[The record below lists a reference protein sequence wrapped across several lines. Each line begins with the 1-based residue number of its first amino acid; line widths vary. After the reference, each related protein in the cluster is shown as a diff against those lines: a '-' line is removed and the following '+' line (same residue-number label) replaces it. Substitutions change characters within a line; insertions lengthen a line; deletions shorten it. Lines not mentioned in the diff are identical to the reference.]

1 MAYETEHSLSTGQP
15 NNTTAQA
22 NLLSDGVLTIG
33 ALGSASDVDYY
44 KIVTTGPAL
53 INLNFATSVTSSSTY
68 WNIGLLDSAGLD
80 YLLSPTRSLTG
91 TPQIDGASQADN
103 TLDVKGLSALPA
115 AGSRFTIATSGA
127 DTTIYTVVT
136 ASQLSSGTST
146 LTLDKAVSSPADAA
160 YLVFDPVNT
169 SVGASTSLRALVDAA
184 GTYYVRVSKGDV
196 ASSQEY
202 SVTPTVTSTVE
213 SDFNDTKA
221 DAAMSNN
228 HLLSGVAMT
237 GNLSDDQDK
246 DVWLFTTAVVSDFT
260 LDFAAA
266 GGSAASADWKITVSD
281 WSGQSILNSNGTAI
295 SLSAGTSASASV
307 LQANNQAPKTYVV
320 TVEAAKAGASSGNYT
335 LKVSGTAL
343 DLNDT
348 PVMMVGSVSSS
359 ASNTV
364 IDTGVIKSI
373 QAGAASSL
381 LLSSLFSATDA
392 DTGQTLGYV
401 VSLAKPAGSESAGYL
416 KVGDTSYG
424 FGSGMTSAGNIVL
437 TASQMAA
444 AKFYAGTVTG
454 DLTLTLQAID
464 SSGASDGSDHG
475 AFMQQTLRVVNA
487 GYAVHV
493 SSNTAT
499 TLQESNSSSTDTLS
513 ITLGTPDVKPADGET
528 VTLYLEHDGEAS
540 GAFQLSYSTSV
551 LTFNSTNYA
560 TPQTVTVTAREDGIK
575 EVSQTGKVSFRVVS
589 SDTTSAFNNLLVDT
603 LTYTL
608 TDASNHAPTGSV
620 TISGTA
626 TQGQTLTAANSLAD
640 SDGLGT
646 ITYLWQQSSD
656 DTNWSTIAGSGTGST
671 YTLANAQ
678 VDKYI
683 RVLANYTDALSNAES
698 VPSATLA
705 SGGSSVKVSNI
716 NDAPTVANAIADQ
729 TAVHGSIYNFTVPG
743 NAFSDIDPA
752 GSGGTLSY
760 TATLDDGSALPAWLT
775 FNPSTRTFSSDD
787 VTPSASSV
795 ISVKVTA
802 TDNAAT
808 PLSASD
814 IFTITVST
822 AVAGSPVLAKALVD
836 QAATQTVPFSYTVA
850 ASSFTDTAS
859 NGTTDTSAALTY
871 SATLADGSS
880 LPTWLSFSSTGGL
893 VFTGTPGNSDVGTL
907 SVKVTASDGTSSVSD
922 IFDIVV
928 ANVND
933 APTGSVAI
941 DGIATQ
947 GNTLTAS
954 NTLADIDGM
963 GTVFYQWQ
971 SSSNGTDWSS
981 ISGANSSTLKLA
993 QEQVGKLVRVV
1004 ASYTDGHGTVES
1016 YLNNSNQRSSAT
1028 TAVANINDSPVAV
1041 ADTASATEA
1050 GGIGNGTVGT
1060 NPSGNVLTNDT
1071 DPDTGSG
1078 DTKTV
1083 SAISGG
1089 NVGIVR
1095 HGNYGD
1101 LALNADGSY
1110 SYTLNNENSSVQ
1122 ALRGSDNTLTDT
1134 FTYTVRDTA
1143 GLTSTANLVVTIH
1156 GANDAPTV
1164 AHEIADP
1171 ADVYAGNAWSP
1182 AAFALNTFNDVDA
1195 GDTLSYTAT
1204 LSNGDALP
1212 SWLSFN
1218 AATRTFSSDGVTAS
1232 AGTTVNVKVTA
1243 TDSGS
1248 LSVSDTFVITIKDP
1262 GTDAPTLATPTAVA
1276 LTDTAAAD
1284 TTQSLLDASDTESGT
1299 LSGAHGSTAGA
1310 GDVLA
1315 YGISGGTDGGA
1326 SVSKIGAYG
1335 TLVVTKATGAY
1346 TFTPNATTVNAL
1358 SANAS
1363 ESFTVTVTDATL
1375 STPLTTSKLL
1385 MVNVAG
1391 VNDTPTLATPLTA
1404 TFVDTV
1410 NTDTVLTLNT
1420 GSTNRTGTLAGAD
1433 QDTGTSLNYGISGGT
1448 DSGTTVTK
1456 AGIYSTLVVTKS
1468 SGAYTL
1474 TPNADAINAIAYDTI
1489 ESFTVTVSDGTATAN
1504 STLTVNLT
1512 AANDQAINEVPRLT
1526 TISTLTGAT
1535 EDTAYAIS
1543 YAALQG
1549 ASNAA
1554 DIENQAIS
1562 FRVEAVSSG
1571 TLTKNGTA
1579 VTAGETLLGSSDTF
1593 SWTPASNANGTLGAF
1608 TVKAVDAQGGVSAT
1622 AVPVTVS
1629 VAAVNDP
1636 PVSSGAINDTSAN
1649 ELGINADGT
1658 VQAGHNAS
1666 GVANSLMANS
1676 TDPDGTTS
1684 FTITNAR
1691 ESTAG
1696 SYSSVTT
1703 GSTSVSNGLSITG
1716 LYGTL
1721 VVGADGSYAYT
1732 VNQTNSTV
1740 QALTETH
1747 SLSDTF
1753 IVQVSDG
1760 TGTGNQTINI
1770 VIDGTNDALPGSTDN
1785 SVIINE
1791 DTPVVLGL
1799 LTDFGTYT
1807 DNSGVEVRPFAGVK
1821 ITTLESAGALKYSSD
1836 GTNWSDVTLN
1846 QEISAADIAAG
1857 KLRFDP
1863 AANANGTGYATIG
1876 FKVTDGD
1883 AYSASANTLTV
1894 NVTAVNDDPTGE
1906 VTITGTA
1913 KVGQTLTAHDTLSDA
1928 DGLGT
1933 ISYQWQSSSD
1943 NGSTWSNISG
1953 ATTNTYA
1960 LTASEVG
1967 KTISVKESYLDGGG
1981 THESKTSGAT
1991 AAVTSSSQTYGIT
2004 VNTKYWN
2011 SETPIKGVVLESVHQ
2026 TGDTGSVTLSGHTAG
2041 HMILTPALTADT
2053 TAKGSV
2059 DLLDAIAI
2067 LKSIVGLTTLNGY
2080 QQVAADFDKAN
2091 GVDLNDAIGILKHVV
2106 GLTAPT
2112 PEWAFVAKTDLPP
2125 DPAHAISV
2133 DVIADTTVDLV
2144 GILRGDVDGS
2154 WSTVNHA

>member
-1 MAYETEHSLSTGQP
+1 
-15 NNTTAQA
+15 
-22 NLLSDGVLTIG
+22 
-33 ALGSASDVDYY
+33 
-44 KIVTTGPAL
+44 
-53 INLNFATSVTSSSTY
+53 
-68 WNIGLLDSAGLD
+68 
-80 YLLSPTRSLTG
+80 
-91 TPQIDGASQADN
+91 
-103 TLDVKGLSALPA
+103 
-115 AGSRFTIATSGA
+115 
-127 DTTIYTVVT
+127 
-136 ASQLSSGTST
+136 
-146 LTLDKAVSSPADAA
+146 
-160 YLVFDPVNT
+160 
-169 SVGASTSLRALVDAA
+169 
-184 GTYYVRVSKGDV
+184 
-196 ASSQEY
+196 
-202 SVTPTVTSTVE
+202 
-213 SDFNDTKA
+213 
-221 DAAMSNN
+221 
-228 HLLSGVAMT
+228 
-237 GNLSDDQDK
+237 
-246 DVWLFTTAVVSDFT
+246 
-260 LDFAAA
+260 
-266 GGSAASADWKITVSD
+266 
-281 WSGQSILNSNGTAI
+281 
-295 SLSAGTSASASV
+295 
-307 LQANNQAPKTYVV
+307 
-320 TVEAAKAGASSGNYT
+320 
-335 LKVSGTAL
+335 
-343 DLNDT
+343 
-348 PVMMVGSVSSS
+348 
-359 ASNTV
+359 
-364 IDTGVIKSI
+364 
-373 QAGAASSL
+373 
-381 LLSSLFSATDA
+381 
-392 DTGQTLGYV
+392 V
-401 VSLAKPAGSESAGYL
+401 VSLVKPAGSGSAGYL
-416 KVGDTSYG
+416 KVGTTSYG
-424 FGSGMTSAGNIVL
+424 FGEGMTSPANIVL
-437 TASQMAA
+437 TATQMAT
-444 AKFYAGTVTG
+444 AKFYAGSATATG
-454 DLTLTLQAID
+454 DLTLILQARD
-464 SSGASDGSDHG
+464 SSGASDGSDYG
-475 AFMQQTLRVVNA
+475 AYMQQTLRVVSS

-499 TLQESNSSSTDTLS
+499 ALQESNSSSTDTLS
-513 ITLGTPDVKPADGET
+513 ITLGKAPAVGET

-540 GAFQLSYSTSV
+540 GAFQLNYSTSV
-551 LTFNSTNYA
+551 LTFNSTNST

-575 EVSQTGKVSFRVVS
+575 EASQTGKVSFRVVS
-589 SDTTSAFNNLLVDT
+589 SDPTSAFNDLLVDT
-603 LTYTL
+603 LSYTL

-620 TISGTA
+620 TVSGTA

-656 DTNWSTIAGSGTGST
+656 DTNWSTVAGSGTGST

-698 VPSATLA
+698 VPSATLT
-705 SGGSSVKVSNI
+705 SGGSSVKVSNV

-729 TAVHGSIYNFTVPG
+729 TAVHGSIYNFTVPA

-760 TATLDDGSALPAWLT
+760 TATLDNGTALPAWLT
-775 FNPSTRTFSSDD
+775 FDPSTRTFSSTN
-787 VTPSASSV
+787 VTASASSV

-808 PLSASD
+808 PLSVSD

-822 AVAGSPVLAKALVD
+822 AVPGSPVLAHALVD
-836 QAATQTVPFSYTVA
+836 QTATQAASFSYTVA
-850 ASSFTDTAS
+850 AESFTDTD
-859 NGTTDTSAALTY
+859 NTSGSTNTSSALTY
-871 SATLADGSS
+871 TATLADGSS
-880 LPTWLSFSSTGGL
+880 LPIWLNFSSTSGL
-893 VFTGTPGNSDVGTL
+893 VFNGTPGNADVGTL

-933 APTGSVAI
+933 LPTGLVAI

-981 ISGANSSTLKLA
+981 ITGANSSTLKLA

-1016 YLNNSNQRSSAT
+1016 YLNNSTQRSSAT

-1041 ADTASATEA
+1041 ADAASATEA
-1050 GGIGNGTVGT
+1050 GGILNRTVGI
-1060 NPSGNVLTNDT
+1060 NPPGNVLTNDT
-1071 DPDTGSG
+1071 DPDSGLG
-1078 DTKTV
+1078 DTKMV
-1083 SAISGG
+1083 SAIIGG
-1089 NVGIVR
+1089 TVGASR
-1095 HGNYGD
+1095 SGNYGD
-1101 LALNADGSY
+1101 LVLNADGSY
-1110 SYTLNNENSSVQ
+1110 TYTLNNANTSVQ

-1164 AHEIADP
+1164 ANHISAP
-1171 ADVYAGNAWSP
+1171 TDVYAGNAWSP
-1182 AAFALNTFNDVDA
+1182 APFAANTFNDVDS

-1204 LSNGDALP
+1204 LSDDSALP
-1212 SWLSFN
+1212 SWLSFS

-1248 LSVSDTFVITIKDP
+1248 LSVSDTFVLTVQDP
-1262 GTDAPTLATPTAVA
+1262 GPYAPTLSTPTAVA
-1276 LTDTAAAD
+1276 LTDTSATD
-1284 TTQSLLDASDTESGT
+1284 TVQSLFDASNTESGT
-1299 LSGAHGSTAGA
+1299 LSGAHGTGA
-1310 GDVLA
+1310 VGNDVLA

-1326 SVSKIGAYG
+1326 TISKVGAYG
-1335 TLVVTKATGAY
+1335 TLMVTKESGAY
-1346 TFTPNATTVNAL
+1346 TFTPNATAVNAL

-1363 ESFTVTVTDATL
+1363 ESFTVTVTDTTL

-1385 MVNVAG
+1385 VVNVAG
-1391 VNDTPTLATPLTA
+1391 VNDTPTLATPLAA

-1410 NTDTVLTLNT
+1410 NTDTVSTLNT
-1420 GSTNRTGTLAGAD
+1420 GSTNRTGTLAGTD
-1433 QDTGTSLNYGISGGT
+1433 PDTGATLNYGISGGT

-1468 SGAYTL
+1468 NGAYTL
-1474 TPNADAINAIAYDTI
+1474 TPNADAINAIAYDTS
-1489 ESFTVTVSDGTATAN
+1489 ESFTVTVSDGASSAN
-1504 STLTVNLT
+1504 STLSVNLT
-1512 AANDQAINEVPRLT
+1512 AANDLAINEVPRLT

-1535 EDTAYAIS
+1535 EDTAYAIT
-1543 YAALQG
+1543 YASLQG

-1649 ELGINADGT
+1649 ETGINADGT

-1666 GVANSLMANS
+1666 GAASSLMANI

-1691 ESTAG
+1691 ESSAG
-1696 SYSSVTT
+1696 SFSSVTT
-1703 GSTSVSNGLSITG
+1703 GSTSANGLSITG

-1732 VNQTNSTV
+1732 VNQTNTAV

-1753 IVQVSDG
+1753 VVQVSDG

-1770 VIDGTNDALPGSTDN
+1770 VIDGTNDALPGSTDD
-1785 SVIINE
+1785 SVTTNE
-1791 DTPVVLGL
+1791 DTPVVLDL
-1799 LTDFGTYT
+1799 NDFGTYT
-1807 DNSGVEVRPFAGVK
+1807 DNSDVEVRPFAGVK

-1836 GTNWSDVTLN
+1836 GTHWIDVTLD
-1846 QEISAADIAAG
+1846 QVISAADIAAG

-1863 AANANGTGYATIG
+1863 AENANGTGYATIG

-1883 AYSASANTLTV
+1883 AYSTSPNTLTV
-1894 NVTAVNDDPTGE
+1894 HVTAVNDNPTGE
-1906 VTITGTA
+1906 VTITGTP
-1913 KVGQTLTAHDTLSDA
+1913 KQGETLTAHDTLADA
-1928 DGLGT
+1928 DGLGA
-1933 ISYQWQSSSD
+1933 ISYQWQSLSN

-1967 KTISVKESYLDGGG
+1967 KTISVKESYHDGGG
-1981 THESKTSGAT
+1981 TDESVRSGAT

-2011 SETPIKGVVLESVHQ
+2011 NETPIKAVLLETGSQ
-2026 TGDTGSVTLSGHTAG
+2026 TGDTGSVTLSGHAAG
-2041 HMILTPALTADT
+2041 HTTLTPALTADT
-2053 TAKGSV
+2053 AAKGAV

-2112 PEWAFVAKTDLPP
+2112 PEWAFVAKTDLSH
-2125 DPAHAISV
+2125 DPAHAIAV

-2154 WSTVNHA
+2154 WSTALHA

>member
-15 NNTTAQA
+15 NNTVAQA
-22 NLLSDGVLTIG
+22 NLLGDGVLTIG

-53 INLNFATSVTSSSTY
+53 INLSFSTSVTSSSTY
-68 WNIGLLDSAGLD
+68 WNIGLLDSAGAD
-80 YLLSPTRSLTG
+80 YLVSPTRSLTG
-91 TPQIDGASQADN
+91 TPQIDGASQADK
-103 TLDVKGLSALPA
+103 TLDVKGLSAQPA

-127 DTTIYTVVT
+127 DTTIYTVVSST
-136 ASQLSSGTST
+136 ALSSGAST
-146 LTLDKAVSSPADAA
+146 LTLDKEVSSPADGA
-160 YLVFDPVNT
+160 YLVFDPVNS
-169 SVGASTSLRALVDAA
+169 SVGASTTLRALVDVRDG
-184 GTYYVRVSKGDV
+184 GTYYVKVAKGDV
-196 ASSQEY
+196 SSSQEY
-202 SVTPTVTSTVE
+202 SVTATVTSTVE
-213 SDFNDTKA
+213 SDLIGNDTKA
-221 DAAMSNN
+221 DAAIDNN

-237 GNLSDDQDK
+237 GNLSDDLDK
-246 DVWLFTTAVVSDFT
+246 DVWLFTTATASDFT

-266 GGSAASADWKITVSD
+266 SGSAASADWNITVKD
-281 WSGQSILNSNGTAI
+281 WNDQSILNSNGAAI
-295 SLSAGTSASASV
+295 SLSAGTSASTSISQSYNV
-307 LQANNQAPKTYVV
+307 QPKTYVV
-320 TVEAAKAGASSGNYT
+320 TVEAAKLGVSTSNYT
-335 LKVSGTAL
+335 LKLSGAAL

-348 PVMMVGSVSSS
+348 PVMTVGSVSSS
-359 ASNTV
+359 ASKTL
-364 IDTGVIKSI
+364 IDTGVVKSI
-373 QAGAASSL
+373 QKGAESSL

-392 DTGQTLGYV
+392 DSGQTLSYV
-401 VSLAKPAGSESAGYL
+401 VILAKPVGSGSAGYI
-416 KVGDTSYG
+416 KVGDLSYG
-424 FGSGMTSAGNIVL
+424 FGEGMTSPVNIL
-437 TASQMAA
+437 SAAQMAT
-444 AKFYAGTVTG
+444 AKFYAGTALG
-454 DLTLTLQAID
+454 DLTLILQARD
-464 SSGASDGSDHG
+464 SSGASDGSDYG
-475 AFMQQTLRVVNA
+475 AYMQQTLRVVDT
-487 GYAVHV
+487 GYAVNV
-493 SSNTAT
+493 SAHTAT

-513 ITLGTPDVKPADGET
+513 ITLGAAPSTGET
-528 VTLYLEHDGEAS
+528 VTLYLEHEGEAS
-540 GAFQLSYSTSV
+540 DAFQLSYNNSK
-551 LTFNSTNYA
+551 LTFNKDNWDLA
-560 TPQTVTVTAREDGIK
+560 QTVTVTAREDGLK
-575 EVSQTGKVSFRVVS
+575 EASQKGKVSFRVES

-603 LTYTL
+603 LSYTL

-620 TISGTA
+620 TVSGTA
-626 TQGQTLTAANSLAD
+626 TQGQTLTAANTLAD
-640 SDGLGT
+640 SDGLRT

-656 DTNWSTIAGSGTGST
+656 DTNWSTIAGSGTGAT

-698 VPSATLA
+698 VASSTL
-705 SGGSSVKVSNI
+705 SSSGSSVKVSNI
-716 NDAPTVANAIADQ
+716 NDAPTVTNAIADQ

-760 TATLDDGSALPAWLT
+760 TATLDNGSALPTWLT
-775 FNPSTRTFSSDD
+775 FDPSTRTFSSAN
-787 VTPSASSV
+787 VTPLASSV
-795 ISVKVTA
+795 IGVKVTA

-808 PLSASD
+808 PLSVSD
-814 IFTITVST
+814 IFTITVSD
-822 AVAGSPVLAKALVD
+822 AVPGSPLLAHALVD
-836 QAATQTVPFSYTVA
+836 QTATQAASFSYTVA
-850 ASSFTDTAS
+850 AESFTDRAPD
-859 NGTTDTSAALTY
+859 GTTDTSGALSY

-880 LPTWLSFSSTGGL
+880 LPTWLNFSNTSGL
-893 VFTGTPGNSDVGTL
+893 AFTGTPGNSDVGTL

-922 IFDIVV
+922 TFDIVV
-928 ANVND
+928 ANIND

-941 DGIATQ
+941 TGTPTQ

-971 SSSNGTDWSS
+971 SSSIGTDWSS

-993 QEQVGKLVRVV
+993 QAQVGAQLRVV
-1004 ASYTDGHGTVES
+1004 ASYTDARGSAES
-1016 YLNNSNQRSSAT
+1016 KPSAAT
-1028 TAVANINDSPVAV
+1028 TAVANLNDSPVAV

-1050 GGIGNGTVGT
+1050 GGTLDGTAGS

-1071 DPDTGSG
+1071 DPDTG
-1078 DTKTV
+1078 DTQTV

-1089 NVGIVR
+1089 TVGALR
-1095 HGNYGD
+1095 SGSYGG
-1101 LALNADGSY
+1101 LTLNSDGSY
-1110 SYTLNNENSSVQ
+1110 TYMLDNANTSVQ

-1164 AHEIADP
+1164 ANQISAP
-1171 ADVYAGNAWSP
+1171 TDVYAGNAWSP
-1182 AAFALNTFNDVDA
+1182 AAFAATTFNDVDS
-1195 GDTLSYTAT
+1195 GDTLSYVAT
-1204 LSNGDALP
+1204 LSDGSALP
-1212 SWLSFN
+1212 SWLGFN

-1232 AGTTVNVKVTA
+1232 AGTTVNVKLTA

-1248 LSVSDTFVITIKDP
+1248 LSVSDTFVITVKNP
-1262 GTDAPTLATPTAVA
+1262 GTDAPTLATPTAVT

-1284 TTQSLLDASDTESGT
+1284 TTQSLLDASSTESGV
-1299 LSGAHGSTAGA
+1299 LSGAHGSTAGEN
-1310 GDVLA
+1310 DVLV

-1346 TFTPNATTVNAL
+1346 TFTPNATAVNAL

-1363 ESFTVTVTDATL
+1363 ESFSVTVTDTTPQ
-1375 STPLTTSKLL
+1375 TPLTTSKLL
-1385 MVNVAG
+1385 VVNVAG
-1391 VNDTPTLATPLTA
+1391 VNDTPTLTTPLTA

-1410 NTDTVLTLNT
+1410 NTDTVSTLNT

-1433 QDTGTSLNYGISGGT
+1433 QDTGASLNYGISGGI

-1468 SGAYTL
+1468 NGAYTL
-1474 TPNADAINAIAYDTI
+1474 TPNADAINAIAYDTA
-1489 ESFTVTVSDGTATAN
+1489 ESFTVTVSDGTASAN

-1526 TISTLTGAT
+1526 SISTLSGAT
-1535 EDTAYAIS
+1535 EDTAYSIT

-1593 SWTPASNANGTLGAF
+1593 SWTPASNANGTLNAF
-1608 TVKAVDAQGGVSAT
+1608 TVKAVDAQGGVSVT
-1622 AVPVTVS
+1622 AVPVTVTVS
-1629 VAAVNDP
+1629 AVNDS
-1636 PVSSGAINDTSAN
+1636 PVSSGAINDTSAK

-1658 VQAGHNAS
+1658 VQAGHDAG
-1666 GVANSLMANS
+1666 GVAGSLMANI

-1691 ESTAG
+1691 ESTLG
-1696 SYSSVTT
+1696 SFASVTT
-1703 GSTSVSNGLSITG
+1703 GTTSVNGLSITG

-1753 IVQVSDG
+1753 VVQVSDG
-1760 TGTGNQTINI
+1760 NGTGNQTINI
-1770 VIDGTNDALPGSTDN
+1770 VIDGTNDALPGSTDD
-1785 SVIINE
+1785 SVTTNE
-1791 DTPVVLGL
+1791 DTNVVLAQS
-1799 LTDFGTYT
+1799 DFGTYT
-1807 DNSGVEVRPFAGVK
+1807 DNSDVEVRAFAGVK
-1821 ITTLESAGALKYSSD
+1821 ITTIESAGALKYSSD
-1836 GTNWSDVTLN
+1836 GTHWNDVSLN
-1846 QEISAADIAAG
+1846 QEISAVDIAAG
-1857 KLRFDP
+1857 KLRFEP
-1863 AANANGTGYATIG
+1863 AENANGTGYATIG

-1883 AYSASANTLTV
+1883 VYTASANTLTV
-1894 NVTAVNDDPTGE
+1894 NVTAVNDLPTGD
-1906 VTITGTA
+1906 VTITGTQ
-1913 KVGQTLTAHDTLSDA
+1913 KQGETLTAHDTLADA

-2080 QQVAADFDKAN
+2080 QLVAADFDKAN

-2154 WSTVNHA
+2154 WSTVNYA

>member
-22 NLLSDGVLTIG
+22 NILSDGVLTIG
-33 ALGSASDVDYY
+33 ALSSASDVDYY

-53 INLNFATSVTSSSTY
+53 INLSFATSVTSSSTY
-68 WNIGLLDSAGLD
+68 WNIGLLDSAGAD
-80 YLLSPTRSLTG
+80 YLVSPTRSLAG
-91 TPQIDGASQADN
+91 SPQIDGASQADN
-103 TLDVKGLSALPA
+103 TLDVKGLSTLPA

-127 DTTIYTVVT
+127 DTTIYTVVSAT
-136 ASQLSSGTST
+136 GLSAGKST
-146 LTLDKAVSSPADAA
+146 LTLDKVVSSPANEA
-160 YLVFDPVNT
+160 YLVFDPVNA
-169 SVGASTSLRALVDAA
+169 SVGASTGMKALVDAA
-184 GTYYVRVSKGDV
+184 GTYYVRVAKGDV

-202 SVTPTVTSTVE
+202 SVTATVTSTVE

-228 HLLSGVAMT
+228 HLLGGVAMT

-246 DVWLFTTAVVSDFT
+246 DVWLFTTATASDFT

-266 GGSAASADWKITVSD
+266 GGSSASADWNITVNEWGSVTD
-281 WSGQSILNSNGTAI
+281 SKVGPSILNSNGTAI

-307 LQANNQAPKTYVV
+307 SQVYNPVPKTYVV
-320 TVEAAKAGASSGNYT
+320 TVEAAKTGASTGNYT
-335 LKVSGTAL
+335 LKVSGTGL

-348 PVMMVGSVSSS
+348 PVMTVGSVSSS

-364 IDTGVIKSI
+364 IDTGVVKSI
-373 QAGAASSL
+373 QAGAESSL

-392 DTGQTLGYV
+392 DTAQTLSYV
-401 VSLAKPAGSESAGYL
+401 VSLAKPVGSGSAGYL
-416 KVGDTSYG
+416 KVGATSYG
-424 FGSGMTSAGNIVL
+424 FGAGMASPANIVL
-437 TASQMAA
+437 SATQMAT
-444 AKFYAGTVTG
+444 AKFYAGTATG
-454 DLTLTLQAID
+454 DLTLTLQAHD
-464 SSGASDGSDHG
+464 SSGASDGSDYG
-475 AFMQQTLRVVNA
+475 AFMQQILRVVNA
-487 GYAVHV
+487 GYAVNISAH
-493 SSNTAT
+493 TAT

-513 ITLGTPDVKPADGET
+513 ITLGAAPAASET
-528 VTLYLEHDGEAS
+528 VSIYLEHDGEAS

-551 LTFNSTNYA
+551 LTFNRDNWNS
-560 TPQTVTVTAREDGIK
+560 PQMVTVIAREDGIK
-575 EVSQTGKVSFRVVS
+575 EASQTGKVSFRVVS
-589 SDTTSAFNNLLVDT
+589 SDSTSAFNDLLVDT
-603 LTYTL
+603 LSYTL

-620 TISGTA
+620 TVSGTA
-626 TQGQTLTAANSLAD
+626 TQGQTLTAANTLVD
-640 SDGLGT
+640 SDGPGT

-656 DTNWSTIAGSGTGST
+656 DTNWSTIAGSGTGAT

-678 VDKYI
+678 VEKYI

-698 VPSATLA
+698 VASATLA
-705 SGGSSVKVSNI
+705 SSGTSVKVSNI

-729 TAVHGSIYNFTVPG
+729 TAVLGSIYNFTVPG
-743 NAFSDIDPA
+743 NAFTDIDPA

-760 TATLDDGSALPAWLT
+760 TATLDDGSALPSWLT
-775 FNPSTRTFSSDD
+775 FAPSTRTFSSTN

-802 TDNAAT
+802 IDNGGT
-808 PLSASD
+808 PLSVSD
-814 IFTITVST
+814 IFTITVGN
-822 AVAGSPVLAKALVD
+822 AVPGSPVLAKALAD
-836 QAATQTVPFSYTVA
+836 QAATQAASFSYTVA
-850 ASSFTDTAS
+850 AASFTDTAS
-859 NGTTDTSAALTY
+859 DGTTDTSAALTY
-871 SATLADGSS
+871 TATLADGSI
-880 LPTWLSFSSTGGL
+880 LPTWLNFSSTSGIL
-893 VFTGTPGNSDVGTL
+893 FTGTPGNSDVGTL

-922 IFDIVV
+922 SFDIVV
-928 ANVND
+928 ANIND
-933 APTGSVAI
+933 APTGSVV
-941 DGIATQ
+941 IAGTPTQ

-971 SSSNGTDWSS
+971 SSSDNALNWNS
-981 ISGANSSTLKLA
+981 ISGANSTTFKLA

-1004 ASYTDGHGTVES
+1004 AGYTDGRGTVES
-1016 YLNNSNQRSSAT
+1016 YLNNSAQRSSAT

-1041 ADTASATEA
+1041 ADAASATEA
-1050 GGIGNGTVGT
+1050 GGTLNGTAGS
-1060 NPSGNVLTNDT
+1060 NPSGNVLANDT
-1071 DPDTGSG
+1071 DPDSG

-1089 NVGIVR
+1089 TVGASR
-1095 HGNYGD
+1095 TGSYG
-1101 LALNADGSY
+1101 ALTLTSDGSY
-1110 SYTLNNENSSVQ
+1110 TYTLNNENTSVQ
-1122 ALRGSDNTLTDT
+1122 ALRGGDNTLTDT

-1164 AHEIADP
+1164 TNHIP
-1171 ADVYAGNAWSP
+1171 APTDVYAGNAWSP
-1182 AAFALNTFNDVDA
+1182 AAFAANTFNDVDS

-1204 LSNGDALP
+1204 LSGGSALP

-1248 LSVSDTFVITIKDP
+1248 LSVSDTFAVTVQDP
-1262 GTDAPTLATPTAVA
+1262 GPKAPTLVTPTAIA
-1276 LTDTAAAD
+1276 MTDTAATD
-1284 TTQSLLDASDTESGT
+1284 TTQSLLLASTTESGT
-1299 LSGAHGSTAGA
+1299 LSGDHGTGA
-1310 GDVLA
+1310 GVNDVLA
-1315 YGISGGTDGGA
+1315 YGIFGGSDGGA
-1326 SVSKIGAYG
+1326 TFSKVGAYG
-1335 TLVVTKATGAY
+1335 TLVVTKTSGAY
-1346 TFTPNATTVNAL
+1346 TFTPNATAVNAL

-1363 ESFTVTVTDATL
+1363 ESFTVTVTDTTL

-1410 NTDTVLTLNT
+1410 STDTVATLNT

-1433 QDTGTSLNYGISGGT
+1433 QDTGALLNYGISGGT

-1456 AGIYSTLVVTKS
+1456 TGIYSTLVVTKS

-1474 TPNADAINAIAYDTI
+1474 TPNADTINAIAYDTS
-1489 ESFTVTVSDGTATAN
+1489 ESFTVTVSDGTSSAN
-1504 STLTVNLT
+1504 STLSVNLT
-1512 AANDQAINEVPRLT
+1512 AANDLAINEIPRLT

-1535 EDTAYAIS
+1535 EDTAYAIT

-1554 DIENQAIS
+1554 DIENQPIS
-1562 FRVEAVSSG
+1562 FRVEAVSNG
-1571 TLTKNGTA
+1571 TLTKNGIA
-1579 VTAGETLLGSSDTF
+1579 VIAGETLLGSSDTF

-1608 TVKAVDAQGGVSAT
+1608 TVKAVDSQGGVSAT

-1636 PVSSGAINDTSAN
+1636 PVSSGAITDTSAN

-1740 QALTETH
+1740 QALTESH

-1753 IVQVSDG
+1753 VVQVSDG

-1770 VIDGTNDALPGSTDN
+1770 VIDGTNDALPGSTDD
-1785 SVIINE
+1785 SVTTNE
-1791 DTPVVLGL
+1791 DTPVVLVL
-1799 LTDFGTYT
+1799 NDFGTYT
-1807 DNSGVEVRPFAGVK
+1807 DNSDVEVRPFAGVK

-1836 GTNWSDVTLN
+1836 GTHWIDVTLD
-1846 QEISAADIAAG
+1846 QVISAADIAAG

-1863 AANANGTGYATIG
+1863 AENANGTGYATIG

-1883 AYSASANTLTV
+1883 AYSTSPNTLTV
-1894 NVTAVNDDPTGE
+1894 HVTAVNDNLTGE

-1913 KVGQTLTAHDTLSDA
+1913 KVGQTLTAHNTLA
-1928 DGLGT
+1928 DVDGIIGT
-1933 ISYQWQSSSD
+1933 IHHQWQAGGQD
-1943 NGSTWSNISG
+1943 ISG
-1953 ATTNTYA
+1953 ATSNTYA
-1960 LTASEVG
+1960 LTSSEIG
-1967 KTISVKESYLDGGG
+1967 KVMTVKESYTDGGG
-1981 THESKTSGAT
+1981 TPESMTSGAT
-1991 AAVTSSSQTYGIT
+1991 VAVTAQGTDSFTIT

-2011 SETPIKGVVLESVHQ
+2011 SETPIKGVVLETGVQ
-2026 TGDTGSVTLSGHTAG
+2026 TGDTGTVTLHDHSAG
-2041 HMILTPALTADT
+2041 TTTLTPALTADT
-2053 TAKGSV
+2053 AAKGAV

-2067 LKSIVGLTTLNGY
+2067 LKSIVGLTTLNDY

-2112 PEWAFVAKTDLPP
+2112 PEWAFVAKTDQSP
-2125 DPAHAISV
+2125 DPAHALSV

-2154 WSTVNHA
+2154 WSTALHA

>member
-15 NNTTAQA
+15 NNTTSQA

-103 TLDVKGLSALPA
+103 TLYVKGLSALPA

-392 DTGQTLGYV
+392 DAGQTLGYV

-416 KVGDTSYG
+416 KVGATSYG

-760 TATLDDGSALPAWLT
+760 SATQDDGSALPFWLT
-775 FNPSTRTFSSDD
+775 FDSSTRTFSSTN
-787 VTPSASSV
+787 VTASASTV
-795 ISVKVTA
+795 INVKVTA

-808 PLSASD
+808 PLSVSD
-814 IFTITVST
+814 SFTITVST
-822 AVAGSPVLAKALVD
+822 AVPGSPVLAHALVD
-836 QAATQTVPFSYTVA
+836 QAATQAVPFSYTLA

-871 SATLADGSS
+871 GATLADGSS
-880 LPTWLSFSSTGGL
+880 LPTWLSFYSTSGL

-922 IFDIVV
+922 IFDIVI

-981 ISGANSSTLKLA
+981 ISGANSSTFKLA

-1004 ASYTDGHGTVES
+1004 TAYTDGHGTVES
-1016 YLNNSNQRSSAT
+1016 YLNNTNQRSAAT

-1050 GGIGNGTVGT
+1050 GGILNGTAGT

-1071 DPDTGSG
+1071 DPDSG
-1078 DTKTV
+1078 DTMTV

-1089 NVGIVR
+1089 TVGASR
-1095 HGNYGD
+1095 SGSYG
-1101 LALNADGSY
+1101 ALTLHSDGSY
-1110 SYTLNNENSSVQ
+1110 SYTLDNANTSVQ

-1212 SWLSFN
+1212 SWLTFN
-1218 AATRTFSSDGVTAS
+1218 PATRTFSSDGVTAS

-1284 TTQSLLDASDTESGT
+1284 TTQSLLDASSTESGV
-1299 LSGAHGSTAGA
+1299 LSGAHGSTAGEN
-1310 GDVLA
+1310 DVLV

-1346 TFTPNATTVNAL
+1346 TFTPNATAVNAL

-1391 VNDTPTLATPLTA
+1391 VNDNPTLATPLTA

-1410 NTDTVLTLNT
+1410 NTDTVSTLNT

-1433 QDTGTSLNYGISGGT
+1433 QDTGAILNYGISGGT

-1474 TPNADAINAIAYDTI
+1474 TPNADAINAIAYDTS

-1691 ESTAG
+1691 ESTLG
-1696 SYSSVTT
+1696 SFASVTT
-1703 GSTSVSNGLSITG
+1703 GTTSINGQSITG

-1740 QALTETH
+1740 QVLTETH
-1747 SLSDTF
+1747 SLTDTF
-1753 IVQVSDG
+1753 VVQVSDG

-1770 VIDGTNDALPGSTDN
+1770 VIDGTNDALPGSTDD
-1785 SVIINE
+1785 SVTTNE

-1807 DNSGVEVRPFAGVK
+1807 DNSDVEVRPFAGVK

-1836 GTNWSDVTLN
+1836 GTHWSDVTLN

-1894 NVTAVNDDPTGE
+1894 NVTAVNDDPTGS

-1913 KVGQTLTAHDTLSDA
+1913 KVGQTLTAHNTLEDV
-1928 DGLGT
+1928 DGIGT
-1933 ISYQWQSSSD
+1933 IHHQWQAGGQD
-1943 NGSTWSNISG
+1943 ISG
-1953 ATTNTYA
+1953 ATNNTYT
-1960 LTASEVG
+1960 LTSSEIGNVI
-1967 KTISVKESYLDGGG
+1967 TVKESYTDDGG
-1981 THESKTSGAT
+1981 TPESMTSGAT
-1991 AAVTSSSQTYGIT
+1991 AAVTAPGTDSFTIS
-2004 VNTKYWN
+2004 VNTKYWS
-2011 SETPIKGVVLESVHQ
+2011 SERPIKGVVLETGAQ
-2026 TGDTGSVTLSGHTAG
+2026 TGDTGNVTLHDHSAG
-2041 HMILTPALTADT
+2041 TTTLHPALTADT
-2053 TAKGSV
+2053 AAKGAV

-2067 LKSIVGLTTLNGY
+2067 LKSIVGLTTLNAN
-2080 QQVAADFDKAN
+2080 QHIAADFNKDS

-2112 PEWAFVAKTDLPP
+2112 PEWAFVAKTDLLP

-2154 WSTVNHA
+2154 WVG

>member
-33 ALGSASDVDYY
+33 ALSSASDVDYY

-53 INLNFATSVTSSSTY
+53 INLSFATSVTSSSTY

-115 AGSRFTIATSGA
+115 AGSRFTIATSGS
-127 DTTIYTVVT
+127 DTSIYTVVSST
-136 ASQLSSGTST
+136 ALSSGTST

-160 YLVFDPVNT
+160 YLVFDPVNA
-169 SVGASTSLRALVDAA
+169 SVGASTGLKALVDAA
-184 GTYYVRVSKGDV
+184 GTYYVRVAKGDV

-202 SVTPTVTSTVE
+202 SVTATVTSTVE

-221 DAAMSNN
+221 DAKISNN

-237 GNLSDDQDK
+237 GNLSDDQDS
-246 DVWLFTTAVVSDFT
+246 DVWLFTTAAASDFT

-266 GGSAASADWKITVSD
+266 GGSSASADWKITVTD

-295 SLSAGTSASASV
+295 SLTAGTSASAS
-307 LQANNQAPKTYVV
+307 LSQAYNQVPKTYVV
-320 TVEAAKAGASSGNYT
+320 TVEAAKAAASTGNYT

-348 PVMMVGSVSSS
+348 PVMTVGSVSSS

-373 QAGAASSL
+373 QAGAESSL

-392 DTGQTLGYV
+392 DTAQTLSYV
-401 VSLAKPAGSESAGYL
+401 VSLVKPAGSGSAGYL
-416 KVGDTSYG
+416 KVGTTSYG
-424 FGSGMTSAGNIVL
+424 FGEGMTSPANIVL
-437 TASQMAA
+437 TATQMAT
-444 AKFYAGTVTG
+444 AKFYAGSATATG
-454 DLTLTLQAID
+454 DLTLILQARD
-464 SSGASDGSDHG
+464 SSGASDGSDYG
-475 AFMQQTLRVVNA
+475 AYMQQTLRVVSS

-499 TLQESNSSSTDTLS
+499 ALQESNSSSTDTLS
-513 ITLGTPDVKPADGET
+513 ITLGKAPAVGET

-540 GAFQLSYSTSV
+540 GAFQLNYSTSV
-551 LTFNSTNYA
+551 LTFNSTNST

-575 EVSQTGKVSFRVVS
+575 EASQTGKVSFRVVS
-589 SDTTSAFNNLLVDT
+589 SDPTSAFNDLLVDT
-603 LTYTL
+603 LSYTL

-620 TISGTA
+620 TVSGTA

-656 DTNWSTIAGSGTGST
+656 DTNWSTVAGSGTGST

-698 VPSATLA
+698 VPSATLT
-705 SGGSSVKVSNI
+705 SGGSSVKVSNV

-729 TAVHGSIYNFTVPG
+729 TAVHGSIYNFTVPA

-760 TATLDDGSALPAWLT
+760 TATLDNGTALPAWLT
-775 FNPSTRTFSSDD
+775 FDPSTRTFSSTN
-787 VTPSASSV
+787 VTASASSV

-808 PLSASD
+808 PLSVSD

-822 AVAGSPVLAKALVD
+822 AVPGSPVLAHALVD
-836 QAATQTVPFSYTVA
+836 QTATQAASFSYTVA
-850 ASSFTDTAS
+850 AESFTDTD
-859 NGTTDTSAALTY
+859 NTSGSTNTSSALTY
-871 SATLADGSS
+871 TATLADGSS
-880 LPTWLSFSSTGGL
+880 LPIWLNFSSTSGL
-893 VFTGTPGNSDVGTL
+893 VFNGTPGNADVGTL

-933 APTGSVAI
+933 LPTGLVAI

-981 ISGANSSTLKLA
+981 ITGANSSTLKLA

-1016 YLNNSNQRSSAT
+1016 YLNNSTQRSSAT

-1041 ADTASATEA
+1041 ADAASATEA
-1050 GGIGNGTVGT
+1050 GGILNRTVGI
-1060 NPSGNVLTNDT
+1060 NPPGNVLTNDT
-1071 DPDTGSG
+1071 DPDSGLG
-1078 DTKTV
+1078 DTKMV
-1083 SAISGG
+1083 SAIIGG
-1089 NVGIVR
+1089 TVGASR
-1095 HGNYGD
+1095 SGNYGD
-1101 LALNADGSY
+1101 LVLNADGSY
-1110 SYTLNNENSSVQ
+1110 TYTLNNANTSVQ

-1164 AHEIADP
+1164 ANHISAP
-1171 ADVYAGNAWSP
+1171 TDVYAGNAWSP
-1182 AAFALNTFNDVDA
+1182 APFAANTFNDVDS

-1204 LSNGDALP
+1204 LSDDSALP

-1232 AGTTVNVKVTA
+1232 ADTTVNVRVTA

-1248 LSVSDTFVITIKDP
+1248 LSVSDTFVLTVQDP
-1262 GTDAPTLATPTAVA
+1262 GPYAPTLSTPTAVA
-1276 LTDTAAAD
+1276 LTDTSATD
-1284 TTQSLLDASDTESGT
+1284 TVQSLFDASNTESGT
-1299 LSGAHGSTAGA
+1299 LSGAHGSTAGLN
-1310 GDVLA
+1310 DVLA
-1315 YGISGGTDGGA
+1315 YGISGGTDGDA
-1326 SVSKIGAYG
+1326 TVSKVGAYG
-1335 TLVVTKATGAY
+1335 TLVVTKTSGAY
-1346 TFTPNATTVNAL
+1346 TFTPNATAVNAL

-1363 ESFTVTVTDATL
+1363 ESFTVTVTDTTL

-1385 MVNVAG
+1385 VVNVAG
-1391 VNDTPTLATPLTA
+1391 VNDTPTLATPSA
-1404 TFVDTV
+1404 ANFVDTV
-1410 NTDTVLTLNT
+1410 NTDTVSTLNA
-1420 GSTNRTGTLAGAD
+1420 GATNRTGTLAGTD
-1433 QDTGTSLNYGISGGT
+1433 PDTGATLNYGISGGT

-1468 SGAYTL
+1468 NGAYTL
-1474 TPNADAINAIAYDTI
+1474 TPNADAINAIAYDTS
-1489 ESFTVTVSDGTATAN
+1489 ESFTVTVSDGASSAN
-1504 STLTVNLT
+1504 STLSVNLT
-1512 AANDQAINEVPRLT
+1512 AANDLAINEVPRLT

-1535 EDTAYAIS
+1535 EDTAYAIT

-1579 VTAGETLLGSSDTF
+1579 VTAGETLLSSSDTF

-1649 ELGINADGT
+1649 ETGINVDGS
-1658 VQAGHNAS
+1658 VQAGHNAA
-1666 GVANSLMANS
+1666 GVANALMANI

-1691 ESTAG
+1691 ESSAG
-1696 SYSSVTT
+1696 SFSSVTT
-1703 GSTSVSNGLSITG
+1703 GSTSANGLSITG

-1732 VNQTNSTV
+1732 VNQTNSAV

-1753 IVQVSDG
+1753 VVQVSDG

-1770 VIDGTNDALPGSTDN
+1770 VIDGTNDVLPGSTDD
-1785 SVIINE
+1785 SVTTNE

-1799 LTDFGTYT
+1799 NDFGTYT
-1807 DNSGVEVRPFAGVK
+1807 DNSDVEVRPFAGVK

-1836 GTNWSDVTLN
+1836 GTHWIDVTLD
-1846 QEISAADIAAG
+1846 QVISAADIAAG

-1863 AANANGTGYATIG
+1863 AENANGTGYATIG

-1883 AYSASANTLTV
+1883 AYSTSPNTLTV
-1894 NVTAVNDDPTGE
+1894 HVTAVNDNLTGE

-1913 KVGQTLTAHDTLSDA
+1913 KVGQTLTAHNTLA
-1928 DGLGT
+1928 DVDGIGT
-1933 ISYQWQSSSD
+1933 IHHQWQAGGQD
-1943 NGSTWSNISG
+1943 ISG
-1953 ATTNTYA
+1953 ATSNTYV
-1960 LTASEVG
+1960 LTPSEIG
-1967 KTISVKESYLDGGG
+1967 KVMTVKESYTDDGG
-1981 THESKTSGAT
+1981 TDESLTSGVT
-1991 AAVTSSSQTYGIT
+1991 AAVASLDSQTFSVMVHT
-2004 VNTKYWN
+2004 AYWN
-2011 SETPIKGVVLESVHQ
+2011 HDAHISGVAIEAGSL
-2026 TGDTGSVTLSGHTAG
+2026 TDDTGSVTLNSVPAG
-2041 HMILTPALTADT
+2041 EKTFTPALAATQADNN
-2053 TAKGSV
+2053 AIGIG
-2059 DLLDAIAI
+2059 DAIGV
-2067 LKSIVGLTTLNGY
+2067 LKNIVGLTTFNAY
-2080 QQVAADFDKAN
+2080 QTIAADFDKS
-2091 GVDLNDAIGILKHVV
+2091 GSVGIGDAIGILKHIV
-2106 GLTAPT
+2106 GLPSAPT
-2112 PEWAFVAKTDLPP
+2112 PEWVFVDTTDLHHTA
-2125 DPAHAISV
+2125 DPISV
-2133 DVIADTTVDLV
+2133 PVEANTTVELI

-2154 WSTVNHA
+2154 DWYSL

>member
-15 NNTTAQA
+15 NNTVAQA
-22 NLLSDGVLTIG
+22 NLLGDGVLTIG

-53 INLNFATSVTSSSTY
+53 INLSFSTSVTSSSTY
-68 WNIGLLDSAGLD
+68 WNIGLLDSAGAD
-80 YLLSPTRSLTG
+80 YLVSPTRSLTG
-91 TPQIDGASQADN
+91 TPQIDGASQADK
-103 TLDVKGLSALPA
+103 TLDVKGLSAQPA

-127 DTTIYTVVT
+127 DTTIYTVVSST
-136 ASQLSSGTST
+136 ALSSGAST
-146 LTLDKAVSSPADAA
+146 LTLDKEVSSPADGA
-160 YLVFDPVNT
+160 YLVFDPVNS
-169 SVGASTSLRALVDAA
+169 SVGASTTLRALVDVRDG
-184 GTYYVRVSKGDV
+184 GTYYVKVAKGDV
-196 ASSQEY
+196 SSSQEY
-202 SVTPTVTSTVE
+202 SVTATVTSTVE
-213 SDFNDTKA
+213 SDLIGNDTKA
-221 DAAMSNN
+221 DAAIDNN

-237 GNLSDDQDK
+237 GNLSDDLDK
-246 DVWLFTTAVVSDFT
+246 DVWLFTTATASDFT

-266 GGSAASADWKITVSD
+266 SGSAASADWNITVKD
-281 WSGQSILNSNGTAI
+281 WNDQSILNSNGAAI
-295 SLSAGTSASASV
+295 SLSAGTSASTSISQSYNV
-307 LQANNQAPKTYVV
+307 QPKTYVV
-320 TVEAAKAGASSGNYT
+320 TVEAAKLGVSTSNYT
-335 LKVSGTAL
+335 LKLSGAAL

-348 PVMMVGSVSSS
+348 PVMTVGSVSSS
-359 ASNTV
+359 ASKTL
-364 IDTGVIKSI
+364 IDTGVVKSI
-373 QAGAASSL
+373 QKGAESSL

-392 DTGQTLGYV
+392 DSGQTLSYV
-401 VSLAKPAGSESAGYL
+401 VILAKPVGSGSAGYI
-416 KVGDTSYG
+416 KVGDLSYG
-424 FGSGMTSAGNIVL
+424 FGEGMTSPVNIL
-437 TASQMAA
+437 SAAQMAT
-444 AKFYAGTVTG
+444 AKFYAGTALG
-454 DLTLTLQAID
+454 DLTLILQARD
-464 SSGASDGSDHG
+464 SSGASDGSDYG
-475 AFMQQTLRVVNA
+475 AYMQQTLRVVDT
-487 GYAVHV
+487 GYAVNV
-493 SSNTAT
+493 SAHTAT

-513 ITLGTPDVKPADGET
+513 ITLGAAPSTGET
-528 VTLYLEHDGEAS
+528 VTLYLEHEGEAS
-540 GAFQLSYSTSV
+540 DAFQLSYNNSK
-551 LTFNSTNYA
+551 LTFNKDNWDLA
-560 TPQTVTVTAREDGIK
+560 QTVTVTAREDGLK
-575 EVSQTGKVSFRVVS
+575 EASQKGKVSFRVES

-603 LTYTL
+603 LSYTL

-620 TISGTA
+620 TVSGTA
-626 TQGQTLTAANSLAD
+626 TQGQTLTAANTLAD
-640 SDGLGT
+640 SDGLRT

-656 DTNWSTIAGSGTGST
+656 DTNWSTIAGSGTGAT

-698 VPSATLA
+698 VASSTL
-705 SGGSSVKVSNI
+705 SSSGSSVKVSNI
-716 NDAPTVANAIADQ
+716 NDAPTVTNAIADQ

-760 TATLDDGSALPAWLT
+760 TATLDNGSALPTWLT
-775 FNPSTRTFSSDD
+775 FDPSTRTFSSAN
-787 VTPSASSV
+787 VTPLASSV
-795 ISVKVTA
+795 IGVKVTA

-808 PLSASD
+808 PLSVSD
-814 IFTITVST
+814 IFTITVSD
-822 AVAGSPVLAKALVD
+822 AVPGSPLLAHALVD
-836 QAATQTVPFSYTVA
+836 QTATQAASFSYTVA
-850 ASSFTDTAS
+850 AESFTDRAPD
-859 NGTTDTSAALTY
+859 GTTDTSGALSY

-1171 ADVYAGNAWSP
+1171 TDVYAGNAWSP
-1182 AAFALNTFNDVDA
+1182 VAFALNTFNDVDS
-1195 GDTLSYTAT
+1195 GDTLSYAAA
-1204 LSNGDALP
+1204 LSDGSALP
-1212 SWLSFN
+1212 SWLGFN
-1218 AATRTFSSDGVTAS
+1218 AATRTFSSDGVSAS

-1248 LSVSDTFVITIKDP
+1248 LSVSDTFVITIKNP

-1276 LTDTAAAD
+1276 LTDTSATD
-1284 TTQSLLDASDTESGT
+1284 TTQSLLDSSSTESGV
-1299 LSGAHGSTAGA
+1299 LSGAHGSTAGEN
-1310 GDVLA
+1310 DVLV

-1346 TFTPNATTVNAL
+1346 TFTPNATAVNAL

-2112 PEWAFVAKTDLPP
+2112 PEWAFVGKTDI
-2125 DPAHAISV
+2125 DPEHAISV
-2133 DVIADTTVDLV
+2133 HVIADTTVELV

-2154 WSTVNHA
+2154 WSTANHA